1 MKKHPL
7 IFALAALLLV
17 SLACISTPSP
27 APQDPGQVETM
38 VAQTLTA
45 LTPAAQPPTP
55 VPPAASSCQP
65 PHPGLES
72 VIWPAG
78 FGVGNGDT
86 GDLKIYDT
94 RGNLLSSHNL
104 PGLTPY
110 AEVHFGSLNAGTA
123 ITYYTFDAGGEMR
136 VYRPPQLNTLVSN
149 SDFVWLRGANGS
161 ESLVYVVVTSN
172 AAGTGWQSSLFTANA
187 QTLTAA
193 ASPSLFRDMA
203 DGYIHRP
210 LLVRAANGQ
219 AVGLWY
225 TLSMWGIG
233 DINWAPYSG
242 LYYADLTT
250 GQTTQFLGADDR
262 LLALSPD
269 GSLAAFAPNGSQ
281 NRPGDALVIRDMART
296 CQDIRIPWEA
306 SSNQGGGQ
314 AAISPDN
321 GMIAWVEASGPDA
334 MSATFRLRV
343 AKLSNGSYTDLVN
356 TPVSQLSGLGGGV
369 APESVYPLAWLDD
382 HVLLLGLYLPG
393 NYTMQLVLWAPD
405 PNRPLD
411 PALGANQSVLV
422 AAGDFVGLLYP

>member
-1 MKKHPL
+1 MKRTL
-7 IFALAALLLV
+7 FFAFAALLLV
-17 SLACISTPSP
+17 SLACVNTPTP
-27 APQDPGQVETM
+27 APQDPAQVETM
-38 VAQTLTA
+38 VAQTLAA
-45 LTPAAQPPTP
+45 LTPVAAPETP
-55 VPPAASSCQP
+55 VPPTAAPTCQP

-110 AEVHFGSLNAGTA
+110 AEVHFSSLAAGPSV
-123 ITYYTFDAGGEMR
+123 TYYTFDAGGQLR
-136 VYRPPQLNTLVSN
+136 VYRQQQMNTLLN
-149 SDFVWLRGANGS
+149 NGDLVWVKGANGT
-161 ESLVYVVVTSN
+161 EALVYVVVESN
-172 AAGTGWQSSLFTANA
+172 PSVTGWQSSLYTANA
-187 QTLTAA
+187 QTLSVSSTAA
-193 ASPSLFRDMA
+193 LFRDMN
-203 DGYIHRP
+203 DGYIHKP
-210 LLVRAANGQ
+210 LGVRAANGQ
-219 AVGLWY
+219 VTGVWY

-233 DINWAPYSG
+233 DINWAPYSS
-242 LYYADLTT
+242 LQYADLTT

-262 LLALSPD
+262 VIALSPNY
-269 GSLAAFAPNGSQ
+269 GMVAFAPNGSQ
-281 NRPGDALVIRDMART
+281 NRPGDALVVRDLART

-343 AKLSNGSYTDLVN
+343 AQLSNGSYTDLVN
-356 TPVSQLSGLGGGV
+356 APLSQLSGLGGGV
-369 APESVYPLAWLDD
+369 APTLAYPLAWVDD

-393 NYTMQLVLWAPD
+393 DSTPHLVLWAPD

-411 PALGANQSVLV
+411 PALGANQSALV
-422 AAGDFVGLLYP
+422 AAGDFVGLVYP